1 MTTNKIGK
9 RLLVMVT
16 ISAVLIALVVAGIIS
31 FTQNDMTPTDT
42 KIVQILYDNKETL
55 LNIEGVAGAGI
66 ACDESN
72 YIIGI
77 AVYIEDN
84 MTNFHI
90 LPSKLDGFQVF
101 IKRVS
106 DVSEFEKAK
115 MVIRKY

>member
-1 MTTNKIGK
+1 MKTKKISK

-42 KIVQILYDNKETL
+42 KIVQILYENKETL

-66 ACDESN
+66 AYDESN
-72 YIIGI
+72 HIIGI

-84 MTNFHI
+84 MTNFHT

-115 MVIRKY
+115 MIIRKY